1 NAPSGFDRGDLTR
14 ISGQEVEEGS
24 VQTRLYSGR
33 IRSGDRMGTRV
44 LLKAYPAMTTRG
56 TDADV
61 MATNELRSHVI
72 LQDASQGECS
82 ENIIYLYGG
91 FQTRVGEQWLVF
103 RDDGR
108 ITAADYAKEA
118 AQATAEGRAIGEWE
132 FWDRFDKSRPIQ
144 RRRHFITKLLRGT
157 FKGLAFMHARGCL
170 HQSLGPA
177 SVVINTKEE
186 RGVGYLMPQLRDLA
200 FSTDARDSTLDRTVS
215 ALSEGLWRRAAMAGA
230 HMAMERKAFGIADDI
245 YAGGLFLAYM
255 VFVPFCE
262 MGSIDG
268 PSLQRLLE
276 TTFRLDISA
285 THEYCEVDDHW
296 VEAVRLLDLDD
307 GAGWQ
312 LLQ

>member
-1 NAPSGFDRGDLTR
+1 
-14 ISGQEVEEGS
+14 
-24 VQTRLYSGR
+24 
-33 IRSGDRMGTRV
+33 MGTRV

-61 MATNELRSHVI
+61 MAANELRSHVI

-91 FQTRVGEQWLVF
+91 FQTRAGEQWLVF

-118 AQATAEGRAIGEWE
+118 AQATAEGRAVGEWE

-157 FKGLAFMHARGCL
+157 FKGLAFMHAHDRL

-186 RGVGYLMPQLRDLA
+186 RGVGYLIPRLRDLA
-200 FSTDARDSTLDRTVS
+200 FSTDVSDQAILGGSTIEEMWERRTSVLGSEARDSTLDRTVS

-230 HMAMERKAFGIADDI
+230 RMAMERKAFGIADD
-245 YAGGLFLAYM
+245 M
-255 VFVPFCE
+255 
-262 MGSIDG
+262 
-268 PSLQRLLE
+268 
-276 TTFRLDISA
+276 
-285 THEYCEVDDHW
+285 
-296 VEAVRLLDLDD
+296 
-307 GAGWQ
+307 
-312 LLQ
+312 